1 MASTVGFATNAS
13 AATGINTGYVLA
25 KGILLASVSSTTG
38 AETPFTAGC
47 YFDNLEL
54 ECTPTGAVTTV
65 TARLTWDAA
74 GDHPASAEGTIT
86 LLQGITTTTLWGG
99 VVVMDA
105 WKRPP
110 STQAAVGT
118 VYLWLKTNANTIDV
132 AAGGAKLHWTDGFAR
147 S

>member
-65 TARLTWDAA
+65 TARLTWDVA
-74 GDHPASAEGTIT
+74 GDHQATAAKAIT

-99 VVVMDA
+99 VADFQE

-110 STQAAVGT
+110 ASQAAPGQ
-118 VYLWLKTNANTIDV
+118 VYLWLKTDANTIDV
-132 AAGGAKLHWTDGFAR
+132 AAGGAKLHWTDGFSR

>member
-1 MASTVGFATNAS
+1 MASTVGFATN
-13 AATGINTGYVLA
+13 TGAVSGIGTSYALNKA
-25 KGILLASVSSTTG
+25 ILLTSVSSTVG

-86 LLQGITTTTLWGG
+86 LLQGITTTTLYGG
-99 VVVMDA
+99 AVVMDA

-110 STQAAVGT
+110 ATQAAAGT
-118 VYLWLKTNANTIDV
+118 IYLWLKTNANTIDV

>member
-13 AATGINTGYVLA
+13 AVTGINTGYVLA
-25 KGILLASVSSTTG
+25 KAILLQSISTTVG
-38 AETPFTAGC
+38 AETPFTAGM

-86 LLQGITTTTLWGG
+86 LLQGITTATLYGG
-99 VVVMDA
+99 VVAMDA

-110 STQAAVGT
+110 ATQPSPGY